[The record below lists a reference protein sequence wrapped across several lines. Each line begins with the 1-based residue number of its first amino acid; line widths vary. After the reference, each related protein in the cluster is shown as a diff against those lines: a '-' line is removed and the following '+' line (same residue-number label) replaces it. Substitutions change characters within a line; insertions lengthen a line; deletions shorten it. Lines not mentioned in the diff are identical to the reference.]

1 MKPDSVLKCFLLLVS
16 VFAVAE
22 VGLLVK
28 DSRNYLKS
36 SNSSIQEI
44 LKNTNETILFTRK
57 AMLNVDVLIA
67 RIKVASGKWEAASN
81 AQTGYFERLKSDS
94 AQTIGK
100 LNTLA
105 DSLNALVQNTDLSVN
120 RVLVPKMDTAIE
132 ETAATIRSANAS
144 VITATSGTKVAL
156 QDIHSILSDPSIPA
170 SLTAIEGSA
179 KNAEITT
186 AHAAKSAEY
195 IEGYLSPK
203 KMGFWSK
210 LIQFFIPKFSI
221 DLK

>member
-22 VGLLVK
+22 VGLLVR
-28 DSRNYLKS
+28 DFRNYSEK

-44 LKNTNETILFTRK
+44 LKNTNETILFARNTVK
-57 AMLNVDVLIA
+57 NVNVVVA
-67 RIKVASGKWEAASN
+67 RLKVATHSWESANKSQA
-81 AQTGYFERLKSDS
+81 GYFEKLKSDS

-105 DSLNALVQNTDLSVN
+105 DSLNALVQNTDVSVN
-120 RVLVPKMDTAIE
+120 RVLVPKVDAAIAE
-132 ETAATIRSANAS
+132 ATSTIKSTNAG
-144 VITATSGTKVAL
+144 VITATEGVSVAL
-156 QDIHSILSDPSIPA
+156 EDIHTILADPSITD

-186 AHAAKSAEY
+186 GYAAKSAEH

-203 KMGFWSK
+203 KMTFWAR
-210 LIQFFIPKFSI
+210 LLQLLIPKLSI
-221 DLK
+221 DIK